1 MPKTERIHPALEL
14 AEPSSADV
22 QVVSNHAAALANF
35 GLTFDYE
42 ETPDGGVMYEWY
54 PGEMITLR
62 EPTGEDMLSIEQ
74 FYLNGSKS
82 SIELTL
88 SILSFLNT
96 GINGG
101 LKVSTVKPFLDKY
114 RKLPLSKAMIVT
126 KRIEVILKYFHFDD
140 AMG

>member
-1 MPKTERIHPALEL
+1 MPKTTPIHPALESHEL
-14 AEPSSADV
+14 SPVDV
-22 QVVSNHAAALANF
+22 QVVDPTIALANF
-35 GLTFDYE
+35 GLSFEYE
-42 ETPDGGVMYEWY
+42 ETPDGGVVYEWY

-101 LKVSTVKPFLDKY
+101 PKVPTVKPFLDKY
-114 RKLPLSKAMIVT
+114 KKLPLAKSMIVT
-126 KRIEVILKYFHFDD
+126 KRIETILKYFHIDD
-140 AMG
+140 DMG